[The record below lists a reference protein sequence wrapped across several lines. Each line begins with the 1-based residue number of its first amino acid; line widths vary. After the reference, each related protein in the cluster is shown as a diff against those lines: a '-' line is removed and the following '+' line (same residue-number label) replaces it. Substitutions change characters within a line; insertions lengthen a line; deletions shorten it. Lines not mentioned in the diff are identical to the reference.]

1 MASGSRSNM
10 AADTNNRIESSYPP
24 IDSDVQVVT
33 NADRDHDQRVKYW
46 PQYFATFSATIG
58 GLVMG
63 TAIGWSGPGL
73 HLLRPNETDPSQDV
87 FPISDG
93 QASFIASL
101 MPAGALFGGNF
112 SSHSENKIFE

>member
-1 MASGSRSNM
+1 MASSSHRV
-10 AADTNNRIESSYPP
+10 ATSYPP
-24 IDSDVQVVT
+24 IDGDDVQIVT
-33 NADRDHDQRVKYW
+33 SGNQTKLW
-46 PQYFATFSATIG
+46 PQYLATFSATLG

-87 FPISDG
+87 FPITDG

-101 MPAGALFGGNF
+101 MPAGALFGGETE
-112 SSHSENKIFE
+112 H